1 MTELQKKQIETC
13 RENGL
18 TFAEIADV
26 TGLSVGA
33 VKSYFSRKTQ
43 EETVVRCRFCGAV
56 VAQPRS
62 RREKHFCNQSC
73 YFRWWYIQGDLKRTV
88 YEKVCVYCGKPF
100 TVES

>member
-33 VKSYFSRKTQ
+33 VKSHFSRKTH

-56 VAQPRS
+56 VSQPKS
-62 RREKHFCNQSC
+62 QREKHFCNGSVGSVQAVQRSGKTA
-73 YFRWWYIQGDLKRTV
+73 FRCDDRRRNSAGNMT
-88 YEKVCVYCGKPF
+88 
-100 TVES
+100 

>member
-33 VKSYFSRKTQ
+33 VNVKIAS
-43 EETVVRCRFCGAV
+43 VDVM
-56 VAQPRS
+56 
-62 RREKHFCNQSC
+62 
-73 YFRWWYIQGDLKRTV
+73 
-88 YEKVCVYCGKPF
+88 
-100 TVES
+100 